1 MQVCSSAGWGLLA
14 RLQPQ
19 EPMMTETS
27 RRQFLRLTGGT
38 TITAAMLPFLRAIPA
53 SAQSG
58 GTIVVVSGQTIN
70 SLDLHRTGTNRP
82 SYQVAVNCYDR
93 LVSFGTKAAPGGGL
107 SYDYSVIVPELAE
120 SWTISEDGLT
130 MTFRLKPDAT
140 FWDGRQVMAEDVK
153 WSFDRAVSVGGFPTV
168 QMKAGGLER
177 PDQFAVADDGSFVI
191 TLDRPSKL
199 TLPDLAV
206 PVPFIINA
214 ELAKANATADDPWAM
229 AYLHTTPA
237 GSGAY
242 KVARWDQG
250 QQLVYERNDAW
261 VGGELPAFERV
272 IVREVPSPA
281 TRRALIERGDVQ
293 MSFDIPNKDA
303 SELAAVDGVDVYSTP
318 IENCIHCLCPN
329 YAFEPFQDPDV
340 RKALAYAIPY
350 EAIFQTAA
358 YGRGAPMWG
367 GSAEITDIAWPRR
380 SPYMTD
386 MAKAREH
393 MAASGFASGFEVP
406 LSISLDLAD
415 WMEPTAL
422 LLQEAFA
429 ALGINTQIE
438 KIPGANWRTAALVEK
453 RLPLHLENFGGWLNT
468 PDYYFFWAYK
478 DGHLFN
484 SSNYRNE
491 EIEELVDTTLHMPM
505 DDPAYAPKIKR
516 MFEIAF
522 EDLPRIPLWQPA
534 LNVAMNGADGYEFWF
549 HRQLDVRP
557 LSAVG

>member
-1 MQVCSSAGWGLLA
+1 MS
-14 RLQPQ
+14 
-19 EPMMTETS
+19 TS
-27 RRQFLRLTGGT
+27 RRNFLKLTGGAVG
-38 TITAAMLPFLRAIPA
+38 AAMLPFLKALPA
-53 SAQSG
+53 QAATG
-58 GTIVVVSGQTIN
+58 DTLVAVTGQTIN
-70 SLDLHRTGTNRP
+70 SLDLHRTGTNRA
-82 SYQVAVNCYDR
+82 SYQVAVNAYDR

-107 SYDYSVIVPELAE
+107 SYDYSVIEPELAE

-130 MTFRLKPDAT
+130 MTFKLKPNAT
-140 FWDGRQVMAEDVK
+140 FWDGRKVTAADVK

-177 PDQFAVADDGSFVI
+177 PDQFEARDDETFVI
-191 TLDRPSKL
+191 RLDRPSKL

-214 ELAKANATADDPWAM
+214 ELAKANATEADPWAM
-229 AYLHTTPA
+229 DYLHTTPA

-242 KVARWDQG
+242 KVAVWQQG
-250 QQLVYERNDAW
+250 QQLVYERNDDW
-261 VGGELPAFERV
+261 VGGPLPAFKRV
-272 IVREVPSPA
+272 VVREVPSPA
-281 TRRALIERGDVQ
+281 TRRALVERGDVQ

-303 SELAAVDGVDVYSTP
+303 AELDAKAGVEVYSTP

-329 YAFEPFQDPDV
+329 FDFEPFQDANV

-367 GSAEITDIAWPRR
+367 GEVEITDTAWPRR

-386 MAKAREH
+386 LEMAKEL
-393 MAASGFASGFEVP
+393 MAASGYASGFEVP
-406 LSISLDLAD
+406 LSISLGLAD

-422 LLQEAFA
+422 LLQEA
-429 ALGINTQIE
+429 LGKIGIRTEIE

-478 DGHLFN
+478 HGHLFN
-484 SSNYRNE
+484 SSNYHNPE
-491 EIEELVDTTLHMPM
+491 VETLVDETLHMAM
-505 DDPAYAPKIKR
+505 DAPDYAPKIKR
-516 MFEIAF
+516 LFQIAF

-534 LNVAMNGADGYEFWF
+534 LNVAMNGASDYEFWF

-557 LSAVG
+557 LTTASV

>member
-1 MQVCSSAGWGLLA
+1 MSPS
-14 RLQPQ
+14 
-19 EPMMTETS
+19 S
-27 RRQFLRLTGGT
+27 RRTFLKLTGGT
-38 TITAAMLPFLRAIPA
+38 ISASMLPFLKAIPA
-53 SAQSG
+53 HASTDDS
-58 GTIVVVSGQTIN
+58 IVVVSGQTIN
-70 SLDLHRTGTNRP
+70 SLDLHRTGTNRA

-93 LVSFGTKAAPGGGL
+93 LVSFGTKEAPGGGL
-107 SYDYSVIVPELAE
+107 SYDYSVIEPELAE
-120 SWTISEDGLT
+120 SWTISDDGLT
-130 MTFRLKPDAT
+130 MTFKLKSNAT
-140 FWDGRQVMAEDVK
+140 FWDGSKVTAADVK
-153 WSFDRAVSVGGFPTV
+153 WSFDRAVSVGGFPSV
-168 QMKAGGLER
+168 QMRAGGLER
-177 PDQFAVADDGSFVI
+177 PEQFEAVDDETFVI

-206 PVPFIINA
+206 PVPFIINSA
-214 ELAKANATADDPWAM
+214 VAIENATAEDPWA
-229 AYLHTTPA
+229 AEYLHTNPA

-242 KVARWDQG
+242 KVAQWDQG
-250 QQLVYERNDAW
+250 QQLVYERNDDW
-261 VGGELPAFERV
+261 VGGPLPVFKRV

-303 SELAAVDGVDVYSTP
+303 QELAEIDGVEVYSTP
-318 IENCIHCLCPN
+318 IENCIYCLCPN
-329 YAFEPFQDPDV
+329 FTFEPFQDANV

-367 GSAEITDIAWPRR
+367 GESDVSDIAWPQK
-380 SPYMTD
+380 SPYSTD
-386 MAKAREH
+386 MAMAKEH
-393 MAASGFASGFEVP
+393 MAASGYASGFEVP

-422 LLQEAFA
+422 LLQESFA
-429 ALGINTQIE
+429 EIGITAEIE

-478 DGHLFN
+478 NGHLFN
-484 SSNYRNE
+484 SSNYLNE
-491 EIEELVDTTLHMPM
+491 EIETLVDQTLHIPM
-505 DDPAYAPKIKR
+505 DDPAYAPAIRR
-516 MFEIAF
+516 MIEIAF

-534 LNVAMNGADGYEFWF
+534 LNVAMNGAAGYEFWF

-557 LSAVG
+557 LSTNA

>member
-1 MQVCSSAGWGLLA
+1 MAS
-14 RLQPQ
+14 
-19 EPMMTETS
+19 T
-27 RRQFLRLTGGT
+27 RRDFLKLSGGT
-38 TITAAMLPFLRAIPA
+38 LGAAMLPFLKSIPA
-53 SAQSG
+53 HAASG
-58 GTIVVVSGQTIN
+58 DVMVAVTGQTIN
-70 SLDLHRTGTNRP
+70 SLDLHRTGTNRA

-93 LVSFGTKAAPGGGL
+93 LVSFGTKPAPGGGL
-107 SYDYSVIVPELAE
+107 SYDYSVIEPELAD

-130 MTFRLKPDAT
+130 MVFKIKPNAT
-140 FWDGRQVMAEDVK
+140 FWDGRKVTAADVK
-153 WSFDRAVSVGGFPTV
+153 WSFDRAVSVGGFPAV

-177 PDQFAVADDGSFVI
+177 PDQFAAEDDETFIIS
-191 TLDRPSKL
+191 LDRPSKL

-214 ELAKANATADDPWAM
+214 EVAQANATDDDPWAM
-229 AYLHTTPA
+229 DYLHTTPA

-242 KVARWDQG
+242 KIATWQQG
-250 QQLVYERNDAW
+250 QQLVYERNDNW
-261 VGGELPAFERV
+261 VGGPLPGFQRV
-272 IVREVPSPA
+272 VVREVPSPA

-293 MSFDIPNKDA
+293 MSFNIPNKDA
-303 SELAAVDGVDVYSTP
+303 SELAEMDSVDVYSTP
-318 IENCIHCLCPN
+318 IENCMHCLCPN
-329 YAFEPFQDPDV
+329 FSFEPFQDANV

-350 EAIFQTAA
+350 DAIFKTAA
-358 YGRGAPMWG
+358 YGRGAPLWG
-367 GSAEITDIAWPRR
+367 GETEINDIAWPRK

-386 MAKAREH
+386 MAKAKEH
-393 MAASGFASGFEVP
+393 MAASDFASGFEVP
-406 LSISLDLAD
+406 LSISLGLAD

-429 ALGINTQIE
+429 QIGIKAEVE

-478 DGHLFN
+478 NGHLFN
-484 SSNYRNE
+484 SSNYLNE
-491 EIEELVDTTLHMPM
+491 EIEKLVDDTLHIEM
-505 DDPAYAPKIKR
+505 DDPQYAPNIKR

-534 LNVAMNGADGYEFWF
+534 LNVAMNGATDYEFWF

-557 LSAVG
+557 LKSVSA